1 MSILDEIKVNR
12 TPTHMVRA
20 PSLTLSRDARQA
32 AGKYVERQK
41 LPGEAGS
48 PSTSVYKAKPYRTG
62 DGDTSQVMRPG
73 SMDAY
78 SLPSKGFEK

>member
-20 PSLTLSRDARQA
+20 PSITLSRDARQA
-32 AGKYVERQK
+32 AGKYVERVK
-41 LPGEAGS
+41 LPGEANP

-62 DGDTSQVMRPG
+62 DGDTAQVMRPG